1 MHRKINIVPTV
12 LAILVFTGLSATEAS
27 GESRVVGGAYN
38 FHPDSVRPYIVS
50 VEKGP
55 VIMKS
60 PATDEHGPLVDRKY
74 YMGCQFTRLQG
85 MDEIFLLYDLK
96 GSAEYADGFKVE
108 EERKHNGAVGP
119 ENMLLWYTSTQGT
132 LEYWYKTISE
142 KHTIKQPTEADP
154 HGDVAFTCE
163 WEIIEDVFHRL
174 KYDFEENGNPYMVV
188 RNLTSKDLIAAP
200 YTEPSFFLG
209 NSTSGED
216 FSDIT
221 DYFKRYLRN
230 QGDDPENFPS
240 LFCGWQPLVGF
251 IIDGFQYKGIK
262 ETLFRADMCYGL
274 FGKMYVEGGF
284 GRNCTLMVT
293 SEPPTAPEG
302 NATLTRLG
310 KTGKYMDAFKVVA
323 TFESSQYGVKYTM
336 TRDDTYYVP
345 YPTDDELK
353 EMARAAGYEVP

>member
-27 GESRVVGGAYN
+27 GETRVVGGAYN

-74 YMGCQFTRLQG
+74 YMGCQFTKLQG
-85 MDEIFLLYDLK
+85 RDEIFLLYDLK

-119 ENMLLWYTSTQGT
+119 ANMLDWMSVGDRMPELKYNA
-132 LEYWYKTISE
+132 ISE
-142 KHTIKQPTEADP
+142 KKSKKLPTEADP
-154 HGDVAFTCE
+154 NADVSYTCE
-163 WEIIEDVFHRL
+163 WEIKETEFYEYR
-174 KYDFEENGNPYMVV
+174 FRGGNLYEAL
-188 RNLTSKDLIAAP
+188 RNITSEDLIAAP
-200 YTEPSFFLG
+200 YTEPG
-209 NSTSGED
+209 MIMNHYTGGTGDD
-216 FSDIT
+216 FSEVVKD
-221 DYFKRYLRN
+221 FKRTLRN

-240 LFCGWQPLVGF
+240 LFCGWQPLVGI
-251 IIDGFQYKGIK
+251 IIDGFQYKDIRQG
-262 ETLFRADMCYGL
+262 LFRVNMCYGL

-293 SEPPTAPEG
+293 SEPPTAPVG
-302 NATLTRLG
+302 SATLTRLG
-310 KTGKYMDAFKVVA
+310 KTGKYMDAFKVVV
-323 TFESSQYGVKYTM
+323 TFKSSQYGVKYTM